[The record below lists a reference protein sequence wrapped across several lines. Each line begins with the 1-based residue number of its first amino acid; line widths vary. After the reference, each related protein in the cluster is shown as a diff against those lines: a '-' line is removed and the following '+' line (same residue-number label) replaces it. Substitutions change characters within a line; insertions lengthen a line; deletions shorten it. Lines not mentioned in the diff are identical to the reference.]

1 MPRFLLPILALT
13 TLLAACDGTSE
24 GGPGAAGDEP
34 AGSTAGGSR
43 GGTSGGTSGGTTSG
57 TSGGTSGGTTGGTSG
72 AEPSGTGSA
81 NAEGVGGG
89 MGAEPVLE
97 PGMTAPPAAPLELE
111 PPERGPWFVELDG
124 VLQHRDLSGPTDRE
138 GKVFLLD
145 CIGKGLAVLDFDGD
159 GRLDLYFPQGRGP
172 GAQDPS
178 AAGSPDSRNVLYR
191 NLGQRRFERVPDAAG
206 ADDDGYGFGA
216 LAFDADGDGDDDLL
230 ATSYGPNRLYRNDG
244 GRFAD
249 VSGHSP
255 DLVGPPEFWST
266 GAAAADVD
274 GDGDL
279 DVYLANYLE
288 HDGPALEARGPC
300 RFMGCL
306 VPCGPLGLTPQ
317 ADRFL
322 RNEDGRF
329 VDATDEAGFG
339 EVSDSFGFQPV
350 FTDVDDDGD
359 LDLYVTNDSRANSLF
374 LADGAGADGDG
385 ARGHFTEDGL
395 VVGAA
400 VGRQGNLEA
409 GMGVAAGDL
418 SGDLLPEIHVT
429 NFSNQFNSL
438 YVNESVAGLPWFD
451 ERSEAVGLG
460 RPTWLLLSWGCQFL
474 DADQDGWVDVVV
486 ANGHVYPQ
494 VDACEPDQVV
504 YRQPNSL
511 FRRMPGDALTFED
524 LGAAAGAPFARPG
537 PHRGSVAAELDG
549 DGALDL
555 VVTRLDEP
563 PLLAFNESP
572 GRGASLLVTLEH
584 RVSDDAPWT
593 LAVGARATVPIDEHE
608 HEHDRVLT
616 REVRRGGSFL
626 CTEDPRLHFGLGE
639 ADAVTLELRWP
650 DGGRQMLEDVPTG
663 IAIRVRQ
670 GDDPAWEVMP

>member
-1 MPRFLLPILALT
+1 MPRSLLPVLT
-13 TLLAACDGTSE
+13 LTILLAGCDGASE
-24 GGPGAAGDEP
+24 GGPGAGGDEP
-34 AGSTAGGSR
+34 AGSAAGGTR
-43 GGTSGGTSGGTTSG
+43 GGTSGGTAGGGPGGDSGE
-57 TSGGTSGGTTGGTSG
+57 
-72 AEPSGTGSA
+72 AGSA
-81 NAEGVGGG
+81 NAQGMGAGG
-89 MGAEPVLE
+89 MGTAPVVE
-97 PGMTAPPAAPLELE
+97 PGMTAPPVAPLELE
-111 PPERGPWFVELDG
+111 PPERGPWFVELGG
-124 VLQHRDLSGPTDRE
+124 VLEHRDVSGPTDRE

-178 AAGSPDSRNVLYR
+178 ADGSPDSRNVLYR

-230 ATSYGPNRLYRNDG
+230 ATSYGPNRLYRNDD

-249 VSGHSP
+249 VSDQSP

-322 RNEDGRF
+322 RNEGGRF
-329 VDATDEAGFG
+329 VDATDDAGFG

-374 LADGAGADGDG
+374 LADGGGADSDG

-418 SGDLLPEIHVT
+418 SGDLLPEIYVT

-460 RPTWLLLSWGCQFL
+460 RPTWLLLSWGCQFV

-494 VDACEPDQVV
+494 VDDCEPDQVV

-511 FRRMPGDALTFED
+511 FRRVPGDALTFED

-555 VVTRLDEP
+555 VMTRLDEP

-584 RVSDDAPWT
+584 RVADDAPWT
-593 LAVGARATVPIDEHE
+593 LAVGARATVPMEG
-608 HEHDRVLT
+608 RVLT

-626 CTEDPRLHFGLGE
+626 CTEDPRLHFGLAE
-639 ADAVTLELRWP
+639 ADVVSMDLRWP
-650 DGGRQMLEDVPTG
+650 DGTRQVLEDVPTG
-663 IAIRVRQ
+663 TAIRVRQ
-670 GDDPAWEVMP
+670 GGEVPFEVLP